1 MDVLVSVNSIQ
12 VSLYMGI
19 LLLPMV
25 VLYFWPQAIIPPQP
39 PKAFGV
45 IKVFSLSS
53 TSQLIHRR
61 LQTCVS
67 MGGIH
72 GYSSLFDCF
81 TNGKEPHV
89 AAQKIFHHWKLR
101 LE

>member
-61 LQTCVS
+61 LQTCVR
-67 MGGIH
+67 G
-72 GYSSLFDCF
+72 CF
-81 TNGKEPHV
+81 VFIPQEE
-89 AAQKIFHHWKLR
+89 L
-101 LE
+101 LEDFI

>member
-45 IKVFSLSS
+45 IKWFLFRFILLHLQVFSLSS

-61 LQTCVS
+61 LQTCVRVS
-67 MGGIH
+67 M
-72 GYSSLFDCF
+72 
-81 TNGKEPHV
+81 
-89 AAQKIFHHWKLR
+89 KIFVKCLS
-101 LE
+101 